1 MDLELLIRF
10 AGVGLALIAVANLIV
25 PRMLDY
31 AGNLA
36 RVDRM
41 FGQVFRV
48 HAAYTVVTVAGMA
61 ILCLWRPDF
70 FLTDGVGRGVCLFM
84 GLYWGSRF
92 LLQMVYYDRRVRRQ
106 FRAWDVA
113 FGLGFFSLGA
123 GFLTIAFLR

>member
-70 FLTDGVGRGVCLFM
+70 FLTDGVARVFA
-84 GLYWGSRF
+84 YSWGFTGAAVFCSRWSTMTDESGGSSGHGM
-92 LLQMVYYDRRVRRQ
+92 LPS
-106 FRAWDVA
+106 A
-113 FGLGFFSLGA
+113 LGSSASGPVS
-123 GFLTIAFLR
+123 

>member
-48 HAAYTVVTVAGMA
+48 HAAYTVVTAA
-61 ILCLWRPDF
+61 RD
-70 FLTDGVGRGVCLFM
+70 T
-84 GLYWGSRF
+84 GSPS
-92 LLQMVYYDRRVRRQ
+92 RQ
-106 FRAWDVA
+106 P
-113 FGLGFFSLGA
+113 
-123 GFLTIAFLR
+123 